1 MSLYLLYKVIV
12 GMNDANIVI
21 VLELIF
27 KIKLFKQKH
36 NFINIQLIIK
46 LMMFIKK
53 VLLILKV

>member
-27 KIKLFKQKH
+27 KIKLFKQKN

-46 LMMFIKK
+46 LMMYIKK

>member
-36 NFINIQLIIK
+36 NFINIKLIIK
-46 LMMFIKK
+46 LMMYIKK

>member
-46 LMMFIKK
+46 LMMYIKK

>member
-36 NFINIQLIIK
+36 NFINFQLIIK
-46 LMMFIKK
+46 LMMYIKK